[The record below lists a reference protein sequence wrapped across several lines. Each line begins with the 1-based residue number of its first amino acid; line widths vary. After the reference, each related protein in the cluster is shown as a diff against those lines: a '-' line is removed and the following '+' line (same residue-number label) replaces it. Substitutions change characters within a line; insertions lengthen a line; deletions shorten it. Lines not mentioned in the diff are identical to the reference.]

1 MRDVSSLPFM
11 SDEQFDFGKNWQAF
25 SRHALTA
32 QRVEQARR
40 DFMKLLEGI
49 ELKNQSFLDI
59 GFGQGL
65 SLLTAKALGACALGC
80 DINPLC
86 ADVFAENKRRH
97 FPELND
103 AQIPVVVGSIL
114 DATVVRRLRS
124 ATATSTSDSE
134 TFHVVHSW
142 GVLHHTGDMWRAIAN
157 AASLVRPN
165 GHLILAI
172 YARHWSS
179 GIWKLIKWLYV
190 HTPSLVQRVLIAL
203 LFPVIYAAKWM
214 VTRRDPREQERG
226 MDFYYDVVDWVG
238 GYPYE
243 YASTDD
249 LAHGVEKLGF
259 KTLKI
264 VRATVPTGCNQFVFQ
279 RLPAVTRLDER

>member
-1 MRDVSSLPFM
+1 MN
-11 SDEQFDFGKNWQAF
+11 DEQFDFGKNWQAF
-25 SRHALTA
+25 SKHALTA
-32 QRVEQARR
+32 QRVDQAKQ
-40 DFMKLLEGI
+40 DFRKLLEGI
-49 ELKNQSFLDI
+49 ALENESFLDI

-65 SLLTAKALGACALGC
+65 SLLTAKALGARTAGC

-86 ADVFAENKRRH
+86 AEVFAENRHRH
-97 FPELND
+97 FPELSE
-103 AQIPVVVGSIL
+103 AQIPIVVGSIL
-114 DATVVRRLRS
+114 DPAVVKRLRS
-124 ATATSTSDSE
+124 ITATSDSGA
-134 TFHVVHSW
+134 FQIVHSW

-157 AASLVRPN
+157 TASLVSPG

-179 GIWKLIKWLYV
+179 GMWKLIKWLYV
-190 HTPSLVQRVLIAL
+190 HTPSLFQRVLISVL
-203 LFPVIYAAKWM
+203 YPVIYAAKWM
-214 VTRRDPREQERG
+214 VTGRDPREQERG

-249 LAHGVEKLGF
+249 LEHGVEKLGF
-259 KTLKI
+259 KTLKV

-279 RLPAVTRLDER
+279 RLPAGNTPDER

>member
-1 MRDVSSLPFM
+1 M

-25 SRHALTA
+25 SRDALTA
-32 QRVEQARR
+32 QHVERAKRA
-40 DFMKLLEGI
+40 FVKLLEGI
-49 ELKNQSFLDI
+49 ELKNQSFLDV

-65 SLLTAKALGACALGC
+65 SLLIAKALGACTVGC

-97 FPELND
+97 FPELSD

-114 DATVVRRLRS
+114 DPMVVRRLRS
-124 ATATSTSDSE
+124 TVAASDSE
-134 TFHVVHSW
+134 TFQVVHSW

-157 AASLVRPN
+157 AASLVRPS

-172 YARHWSS
+172 YVRHWSS

-190 HTPSLVQRVLIAL
+190 HAPSFVQRALIAL
-203 LFPVIYAAKWM
+203 LYPVIYAAKWM

-264 VRATVPTGCNQFVFQ
+264 VRATVPTGCNEFVFQ
-279 RLPAVTRLDER
+279 RLPAITRPDEG